1 MREFKDPYYAGPE
14 CVCCSKQTKEITI
27 DGIAAEILRGVLKE
41 QEEKILLVVRQERRK
56 WAAGSTVA
64 KVLDKII
71 DTVIYKGRID

>member
-1 MREFKDPYYAGPE
+1 MREFKEPYYTGPD
-14 CVCCSKQTKEITI
+14 CVCCKDKN
-27 DGIAAEILRGVLKE
+27 

>member
-1 MREFKDPYYAGPE
+1 MREFKDPYYTGPD
-14 CVCCSKQTKEITI
+14 CVCCSKK
-27 DGIAAEILRGVLKE
+27 AKE
-41 QEEKILLVVRQERRK
+41 QEDKILVVVRQERRK

>member
-1 MREFKDPYYAGPE
+1 MRKFKEPYYTGPE
-14 CVCCSKQTKEITI
+14 CVCCSN
-27 DGIAAEILRGVLKE
+27 KE

-71 DTVIYKGRID
+71 DTIIYKGRID

>member
-1 MREFKDPYYAGPE
+1 MREFKEPYYTGPE
-14 CVCCSKQTKEITI
+14 CVCCNN
-27 DGIAAEILRGVLKE
+27 KE

-56 WAAGSTVA
+56 WSAGSTVA